1 MVIKNR
7 IPPDPALKNN
17 QKIKLDEKEKIKLII
32 INWKTFKDR
41 IKFFDEIIA
50 RLRIEG
56 APIAIGIFTL
66 GYLTSFWVIYLLGI
80 FYLIGILCLDIL
92 HFELLIISVKN
103 AKIIENKFEGDFLTV
118 TKELTTTKRTI
129 FHAIGFLILY
139 GVLIIAG
146 IGLIIINPKSPSI

>member
-1 MVIKNR
+1 LVIKNR
-7 IPPDPALKNN
+7 ITPDPALKNN
-17 QKIKLDEKEKIKLII
+17 QKIKLDEKEKIKLRI

-80 FYLIGILCLDIL
+80 F
-92 HFELLIISVKN
+92 
-103 AKIIENKFEGDFLTV
+103 
-118 TKELTTTKRTI
+118 
-129 FHAIGFLILY
+129 
-139 GVLIIAG
+139 
-146 IGLIIINPKSPSI
+146 